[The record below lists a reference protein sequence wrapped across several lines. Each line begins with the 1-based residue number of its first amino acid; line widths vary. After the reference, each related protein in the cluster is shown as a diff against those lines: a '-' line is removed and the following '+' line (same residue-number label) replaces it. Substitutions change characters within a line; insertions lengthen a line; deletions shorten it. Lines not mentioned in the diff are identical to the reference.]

1 MIYMCLMDY
10 CEDRN
15 RIAAVRPHHQAYLF
29 ALIDQGKLISG
40 GSFLPDSD
48 GGLFLYE
55 AGTLHDAERLVQD
68 DPYIREG
75 LIATYKLREYEVHGI
90 NRDLLRVTGH
100 SAFTSESEAKC

>member
-10 CEDRN
+10 CEDRK
-15 RIAAVRPHHQAYLF
+15 RIESVRPHHQAYLCR
-29 ALIDQGKLISG
+29 LIDQGKLISA
-40 GSFLPDSD
+40 GSFLPDDD

-55 AGTLHDAERLVQD
+55 AATLRDAEGMVQD

-75 LIATYKLREYEVHGI
+75 LITTYKLREYEVHGI

-100 SAFTSESEAKC
+100 SPSTPAARP